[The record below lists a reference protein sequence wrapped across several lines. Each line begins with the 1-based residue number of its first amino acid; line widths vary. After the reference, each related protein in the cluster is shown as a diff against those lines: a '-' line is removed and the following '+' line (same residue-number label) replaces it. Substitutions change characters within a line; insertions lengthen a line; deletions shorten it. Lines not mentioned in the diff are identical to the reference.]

1 MIKQTLRKIVKE
13 TCWHFRKVFEGDDD
27 AFPKIRTAGE
37 EFGATTGRPRQVN
50 WLDMDHLKMAIS
62 INGVNK
68 LVFNKTDVLEEV
80 DKFCLFS
87 GINLFQFDSSKD
99 MKYWIEKELEHKV
112 QDITFSGNKHAI

>member
-1 MIKQTLRKIVKE
+1 
-13 TCWHFRKVFEGDDD
+13 
-27 AFPKIRTAGE
+27 
-37 EFGATTGRPRQVN
+37 
-50 WLDMDHLKMAIS
+50 MDHLKMAIS